1 MDYKEIKRLIALM
14 KKEELLEF
22 EYEQDG
28 IKIRI
33 VRGYPAQVQMPVG
46 PYLPGGT
53 EAPKQIGM
61 ESVES
66 AATPTKAEVKNDKL
80 VTINSPMVATFYRA
94 PAPDAAPFVEIGD
107 VVEIDKTLCI
117 LEAMKLMNELKSE
130 FRCKIV
136 EILVQNAQPIE
147 FGQPL
152 FRVEKL

>member
-1 MDYKEIKRLIALM
+1 MDYKEIKRLIAIM

-22 EYEQDG
+22 EYEKEG

-33 VRGYPAQVQMPVG
+33 VRGYPAHIQMPVG
-46 PYLPGGT
+46 HYLPGAAD
-53 EAPKQIGM
+53 APKQIGM
-61 ESVES
+61 EATEPAPSKPD
-66 AATPTKAEVKNDKL
+66 AAAKNDNL

-94 PAPDAAPFVEIGD
+94 PAPEAAPFAEIGD
-107 VVEIDKTLCI
+107 VIEVDKTLCI

-136 EILVQNAQPIE
+136 EILVQNAQPVE

>member
-22 EYEQDG
+22 EYEKDG

-46 PYLPGGT
+46 AFLPGT
-53 EAPKQIGM
+53 PEAPKQIGM
-61 ESVES
+61 ESAEPAVV
-66 AATPTKAEVKNDKL
+66 TPKAEAKPDNL

-107 VVEIDKTLCI
+107 VVEVDKTLCI

-136 EILVQNAQPIE
+136 EILVQNAQPVE

>member
-22 EYEQDG
+22 EYEKEG
-28 IKIRI
+28 TKIRI
-33 VRGYPAQVQMPVG
+33 VRGYPAHVQIPLGSYMPG
-46 PYLPGGT
+46 AT
-53 EAPKQIGM
+53 DIPKQIGM
-61 ESVES
+61 ESAES
-66 AATPTKAEVKNDKL
+66 ALSSTKSEAKKDNL
-80 VTINSPMVATFYRA
+80 VAINSPMVGTFYRA
-94 PAPDAAPFVEIGD
+94 PAPDAAPFAEVGD
-107 VVEIDKTLCI
+107 VVEVDKTLCI

-136 EILVQNAQPIE
+136 EILVQNAQPVE

>member
-22 EYEQDG
+22 EYEKEG
-28 IKIRI
+28 TKVRI
-33 VRGYPAQVQMPVG
+33 VRGYPAQVQMPLG
-46 PYLPGGT
+46 SYISGAT
-53 EAPKQIGM
+53 DIPKQIGM
-61 ESVES
+61 ESAE
-66 AATPTKAEVKNDKL
+66 AATTSTKSEAKNENL

-94 PAPDAAPFVEIGD
+94 PAPDAAPFAEVGD
-107 VVEIDKTLCI
+107 VMELDKTLCI

-130 FRCKIV
+130 FRCKII
-136 EILVQNAQPIE
+136 EIMVQNAQPVE